1 MHLIRIWIKLRLIVW
16 NAISVRLKPKQE
28 RIKTVTFYLRDSSM
42 SLVSVI
48 FKTYKQYERIH
59 LQKLIRLQICFVM
72 AFLITVNTKN

>member
-1 MHLIRIWIKLRLIVW
+1 MHVIRIWIKLRLIVW

-28 RIKTVTFYLRDSSM
+28 RIKTVTFYLLDISM

-48 FKTYKQYERIH
+48 FKYKQYERIH

-72 AFLITVNTKN
+72 AYLITLNTKN

>member
-48 FKTYKQYERIH
+48 FKHINNMKESTYKS
-59 LQKLIRLQICFVM
+59 
-72 AFLITVNTKN
+72 